1 MLIPLPDLIARHGVD
16 PTRVLHLGAHLG
28 EEADAYDK
36 AGAERVVWVE
46 ANPAKIAPLMENVA
60 HRPGHEVIHAFL
72 GEYDDEPAT
81 LHVANNGE
89 SSSVLDFGTHAREH
103 RDVRFVSDVSGLTR
117 SVDSICAELDFSPT
131 FLNVDLQGIELPVL
145 RGGICTIQSV
155 GCDAVYAEVNRK
167 PLYKGCTLIRDLD
180 RWLSQQGFRRAET
193 KWTRHFWGDALYTR
207 KRTNR

>member
-28 EEADAYDK
+28 EEADAYDE

-72 GEYDDEPAT
+72 GERDDEPVT

-117 SVDSICAELDFSPT
+117 SVDSICAELDFVPT

-145 RGGICTIQSV
+145 RGGIRTIQSV

-167 PLYKGCTLIRDLD
+167 LLYKGCTLVGDLD

-193 KWTRHFWGDALYTR
+193 KWTRHGWGDAAYVR
-207 KRTNR
+207 RSRHG